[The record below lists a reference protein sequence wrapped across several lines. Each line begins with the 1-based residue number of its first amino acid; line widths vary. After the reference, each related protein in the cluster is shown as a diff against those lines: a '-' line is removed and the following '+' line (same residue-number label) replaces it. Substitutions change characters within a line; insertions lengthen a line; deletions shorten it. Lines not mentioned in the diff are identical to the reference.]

1 MKKLFRFIILIVFA
15 SSMSSCYYDEIN
27 EVELPPGTVV
37 EFSTDIQ
44 PIFTVYTCT
53 DCHDGTLDPDLT
65 PGNEYSSLVPE
76 YVSAGNADS
85 SELYTKLANEGHAGV
100 DTNSLALIEEWINS
114 GALNN

>member
-1 MKKLFRFIILIVFA
+1 MKQLFKYILLILFPL
-15 SSMSSCYYDEIN
+15 SMTSCYYDEIY

-44 PIFTVYTCT
+44 PIFTTYACS

-76 YVSAGNADS
+76 YVTAGNADN

-100 DTNSLALIEEWINS
+100 DTNSLALIEAWINS